1 MQARLGHRVR
11 WTAVWTLL
19 AVWFAA
25 LVFGWGGSSAHL
37 LLLVALTV
45 LVYELLAID
54 PSAS

>member
-11 WTAVWTLL
+11 WIAVWTLL

-25 LVFGWGGSSAHL
+25 FVFGWGGSSAHL
-37 LLLVALTV
+37 LLVVALTV

>member
-1 MQARLGHRVR
+1 MR
-11 WTAVWTLL
+11 WIAVWTGL

-25 LVFGWGGSSAHL
+25 LVFGWGGSAAHL
-37 LLLVALTV
+37 LLVVALTV